1 MAPVKFHMALEAMGN
16 IGIPPKAVTPVL
28 KNLLKLYDDNWELI
42 EEENYRVLADA
53 IFEAQETKKQER
65 KRKAEKI
72 DREDDR
78 NKEIERDETIPTPR
92 TRSRLRIEEPSSPF
106 LRTEEPVASPL
117 RLEKPPAACT
127 THSGFGVGESSSK
140 EPKRVPSA
148 CPASGERTWKLIKSE
163 EPDLPCTN
171 LGQEK
176 AANEAVPSTK
186 RCLKMPKIEPGI
198 EPLPDASNARE
209 PYDDGPIPLDKRSPA
224 KLKSPCDRYMH
235 SEKQKDR
242 VDHDNMPNHHSKS
255 PCQLNTE
262 ELPSC
267 FQQVEFE
274 VPIAVIPPLFSN
286 VSNVP
291 KEGPSS
297 RYDSFENTS
306 VPNSP
311 SANYKDQVGEEDVP
325 PSSSGP
331 CRNSNRLELVS
342 VPEATANYEIA
353 SSSSGE
359 VKLSLSCNSAHGSPD
374 FHVPSLEAV
383 LKLAED
389 RALKTYRI
397 LDPSFSIMKLMKDM
411 CQCFLELS
419 TGSTSGDEETHVN
432 PTPNINLFSS
442 NNQDHGLDA
451 KGVFASGNGVPVT
464 SKDLALNHAQ
474 SFRLSVDEKFL
485 QFPRQI
491 NLHGMDGLC
500 RNERAK
506 TNDKGKKKKEL
517 GPDPNSRMLVVSSQ
531 AQLSMDEARIVHCVN
546 DISKGEESVR
556 ISVVNEVSSERY
568 PPSFQYIP
576 KNIVYQNA
584 YVNFSLARIGDEDC
598 CPECFGDCLSS
609 SLSCACARET
619 GGEYAYTLDGLLKKE
634 FLDQALSMNRDPEKH
649 HHFYCKDCPLERSRN
664 ENKPDACKGHLV
676 RKFIKECWSKCGC
689 SRQCGNRVVQRGI
702 QCNLQV
708 FFTSEGKG
716 WGLRTLEE
724 LPRGTFVC
732 EYVGEVLTNTEL
744 YNRNA
749 QGNGDERHTYPVL
762 LDADWCTE
770 GVLKDEEALCL
781 DATHFGNVG
790 RFVNHRC
797 GDANL
802 VEIPVEIETPDH
814 HYYHLAF
821 FTTRKVEA
829 LDELTWDYGIDFE
842 DHDHPVK
849 AFKCLCGSK
858 LCRGIGQR
866 SRTKVRPLT
875 VDGSYRT

>member
-16 IGIPPKAVTPVL
+16 IGIPPKAVTAVL
-28 KNLLKLYDDNWELI
+28 KNLLKLYDDNWELM
-42 EEENYRVLADA
+42 EEKNYRVLADA
-53 IFEAQETKKQER
+53 IFEAQETK
-65 KRKAEKI
+65 
-72 DREDDR
+72 REDDR
-78 NKEIERDETIPTPR
+78 NKEIERDETMPTTR
-92 TRSRLRIEEPSSPF
+92 THSRLRIEEPSSPF

-127 THSGFGVGESSSK
+127 THSGFGVGESPSK

-163 EPDLPCTN
+163 DPDLPCTN

-209 PYDDGPIPLDKRSPA
+209 PYDDGSPPLDKRSPA

-235 SEKQKDR
+235 IEKPKDR
-242 VDHDNMPNHHSKS
+242 VDHDNMPNHHRKS

-274 VPIAVIPPLFSN
+274 VPIAGIPPLFSN
-286 VSNVP
+286 VSDVP

-297 RYDSFENTS
+297 RYESFENTR

-311 SANYKDQVGEEDVP
+311 SANYTDQVGEEDVP

-331 CRNSNRLELVS
+331 CRNSNCLELVS

-359 VKLSLSCNSAHGSPD
+359 VKLSLSCNSAT
-374 FHVPSLEAV
+374 EAV

-397 LDPSFSIMKLMKDM
+397 LDPSFSIIN
-411 CQCFLELS
+411 

-432 PTPNINLFSS
+432 LTPNINLFSS
-442 NNQDHGLDA
+442 KNQD
-451 KGVFASGNGVPVT
+451 P
-464 SKDLALNHAQ
+464 LNHAQ

-485 QFPRQI
+485 LFPRQI
-491 NLHGMDGLC
+491 NLH
-500 RNERAK
+500 AK
-506 TNDKGKKKKEL
+506 PNDKGKKKKEL

-576 KNIVYQNA
+576 KNI
-584 YVNFSLARIGDEDC
+584 
-598 CPECFGDCLSS
+598 CFGDCLSS

-619 GGEYAYTLDGLLKKE
+619 GE

-649 HHFYCKDCPLERSRN
+649 YHFYCKDDLLE
-664 ENKPDACKGHLV
+664 
-676 RKFIKECWSKCGC
+676 
-689 SRQCGNRVVQRGI
+689 RGI
-702 QCNLQV
+702 QCNLQFKISLV

-732 EYVGEVLTNTEL
+732 EYVGDGV
-744 YNRNA
+744 
-749 QGNGDERHTYPVL
+749 ERHTYPVL

-790 RFVNHRC
+790 RFVNHSC

-802 VEIPVEIETPDH
+802 VEIPVEIE
-814 HYYHLAF
+814 
-821 FTTRKVEA
+821 
-829 LDELTWDYGIDFE
+829 DYGIDFE